1 MPHPHVSIIT
11 PSVDGWHHLEPF
23 LESVY
28 AQDYP
33 REQYDVIVVDN
44 GSSDGTAERLGRR
57 FPDVEVI
64 SNPENVGFAAA
75 NNQGARAAR
84 GRYLALLNNDM
95 RLEPSWLRTMVGFAD
110 AAPAETVC
118 IGSPIL
124 SWDGSTI
131 DFIDAAMSFD
141 GFGFQP
147 HRGESADFTQ
157 RHLAPDELLFAPGA
171 AMLIER
177 ETYQEVGGF
186 DDDYFAYYED
196 VDLGWRLWVLGYR
209 IGLCPDAVVYHRRN
223 ASQPAGRHRTSYLL
237 DRNALYSTI
246 KNYDDDSLAVV
257 LPAALMLACV
267 RSVSR
272 SGISREAL
280 RPGSTGAATTGLIGR
295 LHRTWRGPSGLEALA
310 SVAAIDEVAEQLPRM
325 LEKRRWI
332 QERRRRA
339 DSEIVRLFKTPF
351 PSSQSRAVAEMLGVA
366 DHFESLLGREPVAEP
381 S

>member
-1 MPHPHVSIIT
+1 MPHPDVSIIT

-28 AQDYP
+28 AQDFP
-33 REQYDVIVVDN
+33 RERYDVIVVDN
-44 GSSDGTAERLGRR
+44 GSSDGTAEHLARR
-57 FPDVEVI
+57 YPDVRVI

-75 NNQGARAAR
+75 NNQGARLAR

-95 RLEPSWLRTMVGFAD
+95 RLDASWLRTMVRFAD

-118 IGSPIL
+118 MGSPIL

-147 HRGESADFTQ
+147 HRGESVNSAARQ
-157 RHLAPDELLFAPGA
+157 LAPDELLFAPGA

-177 ETYQEVGGF
+177 DVYEEVGGF

-209 IGLCPDAVVYHRRN
+209 ISLCPDAVVYHRRN
-223 ASQPAGRHRTSYLL
+223 ASRPAGRNRTNYLL

-267 RSVSR
+267 RGVARSRVSR
-272 SGISREAL
+272 DLL
-280 RPGSTGAATTGLIGR
+280 RPASNGTATPGLIGR
-295 LHRTWRGPSGLEALA
+295 LRRARRSSSGPGALTA
-310 SVAAIDEVAEQLPRM
+310 VAAIDEVAEQLPRL
-325 LEKRRWI
+325 LEKRRWV

-351 PSSQSRAVAEMLGVA
+351 PSGESRALAELLGVA
-366 DHFESLLGREPVAEP
+366 DHFESLLGREPVVEQ